1 MEERKLLVV
10 DDEKQICELYA
21 TVFSNSGYTGTTAGS
36 AEEALEILKKE
47 RYWVM
52 FLDLNLPGMNGIDL
66 CRKIRQA
73 YAMVIAY
80 AVTGYT
86 SLFELNE
93 CREAGFED
101 YFTKPVDLADLLEA
115 ADIAFKKIDRW
126 KNKSKSR

>member
-1 MEERKLLVV
+1 MVERKLLVV

-21 TVFSNSGYTGTTAGS
+21 TVFSNAGYTVTTAGS

-101 YFTKPVDLADLLEA
+101 YFTKPVDLADLREA